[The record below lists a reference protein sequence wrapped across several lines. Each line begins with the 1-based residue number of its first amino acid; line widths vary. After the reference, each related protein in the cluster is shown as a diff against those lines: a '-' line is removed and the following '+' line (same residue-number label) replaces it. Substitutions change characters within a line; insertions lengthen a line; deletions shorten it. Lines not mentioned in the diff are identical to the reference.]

1 VGVAGKRHSG
11 VSIFSSKIKCGDCG
25 SWYGAKVWHSN
36 DKYRRTIYRC
46 NDKFK
51 HHCKT
56 SHLSEEDIKA
66 IFVKAVNQ
74 LVGNKNA
81 IISNIQLIREELCDT
96 ANLESEQD
104 RLNQDLI
111 ALTDMTENCIAE
123 NARVSQNQTEYQKR
137 YNNLVNRYDKTK
149 EQYEAVTAKI
159 RDRRLRNEQLG
170 VFINNLKNQD
180 LIGEF
185 DERLWCSLVDYITV
199 YGKEDI
205 RVTFK
210 DGTEIRV

>member
-1 VGVAGKRHSG
+1 
-11 VSIFSSKIKCGDCG
+11 
-25 SWYGAKVWHSN
+25 
-36 DKYRRTIYRC
+36 
-46 NDKFK
+46 
-51 HHCKT
+51 
-56 SHLSEEDIKA
+56 
-66 IFVKAVNQ
+66 VNQ

-159 RDRRLRNEQLG
+159 QGRRLRNEQLG
-170 VFINNLKNQD
+170 VFIDNLKNQH
-180 LIGEF
+180 LIGKF

-199 YGKEDI
+199 NGKDDI